1 MFIELRIPFTSTSLI
16 YSTVRFFE
24 NNPNSIC
31 WCFLCLLT
39 SLWHLKGI
47 LMPIWKSFYL
57 LYVHLHIKIISCKI
71 LLFLYVCKQAFY
83 LSLECNLVP
92 RAIFK
97 QTLFHLPLRRK
108 DALVTRLSRVRKS
121 QKMESVVCEVGG
133 VLILLIFMWR
143 RIFR

>member
-57 LYVHLHIKIISCKI
+57 LYVHLH
-71 LLFLYVCKQAFY
+71 VCKQAFY

-133 VLILLIFMWR
+133 IIILLIFMWR